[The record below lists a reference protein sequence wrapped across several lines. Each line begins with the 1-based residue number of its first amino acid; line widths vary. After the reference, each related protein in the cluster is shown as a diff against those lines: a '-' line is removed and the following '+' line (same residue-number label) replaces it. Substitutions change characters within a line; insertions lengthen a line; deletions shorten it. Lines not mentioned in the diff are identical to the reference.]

1 MLNEMVKTDG
11 RGALY
16 ERVRISLERERLE
29 LRYLID
35 KSDRALL
42 RSEAASEASNG
53 GPDQE
58 WLIDRGHQHRQ
69 RLKLVLQG
77 LQRIRDGTFG
87 LCATCDEPIGERRLL
102 ALPTARLCITCQ
114 QETELTLS
122 GSSELQRQR
131 G

>member
-1 MLNEMVKTDG
+1 MLNEMVITDS
-11 RGALY
+11 RRALY
-16 ERVRISLERERLE
+16 ERVRISLEQERIE

-35 KSDRALL
+35 NFDRALL
-42 RSEAASEASNG
+42 RSGAAGEASSDG
-53 GPDQE
+53 SDQE
-58 WLIDRGHQHRQ
+58 ALIERSHQHRQ

-87 LCATCDEPIGERRLL
+87 LCETCDEPIGEMRLL

-122 GSSELQRQR
+122 ESSELQRER